1 MSMKPSLVS
10 ALPFLIL
17 CTAGCETLT
26 RSHSHKLEDAI
37 SVSVIEQTPATFL
50 GLKQVVAFH
59 EELLSGSK
67 PEGELGM
74 DSLMKLNVDTIICV
88 DGVAP
93 DVKGARNYGI
103 KTIHIPLKYNAPT
116 KTQILDLTT
125 AFTMN
130 HARGK
135 VYIHCHHGKHRSAAA
150 AALVS
155 IALGFATPQEM
166 KERMEVSETSI
177 HYEGLWKAVE
187 KQEVINVFDILENK
201 KPFPSMVK
209 PQGMTAQMVAIE
221 EAMERLLLVK
231 QSGWVVPASHPDLAP
246 ASDAGLITETFRV
259 MQLNPETHNFATD
272 FTTQVIN
279 AVHQASGLEEALMIE
294 SIDPKS
300 LDQYLHRVEQSCI
313 NCHATSRR

>member
-1 MSMKPSLVS
+1 MNRFHSLALPLVVICCVGCEAMERIYSYSQEEALTVS
-10 ALPFLIL
+10 AAA
-17 CTAGCETLT
+17 T
-26 RSHSHKLEDAI
+26 K
-37 SVSVIEQTPATFL
+37 PATFE

-59 EELLSGSK
+59 DDLLSGSK
-67 PEGELGM
+67 PEGVLGM

-103 KTIHIPLKYNAPT
+103 KTIHIPLKYIAPT
-116 KTQILDLTT
+116 KTQILDLTS
-125 AFTMN
+125 AFTVN

-155 IALGFATPQEM
+155 IALGFATPHEM
-166 KERMEVSETSI
+166 KARMEVAETSK
-177 HYEGLWKAVE
+177 HYEGLWEAVE
-187 KQEVINVFDILENK
+187 KQEVINVFDILENE

-209 PQGMTAQMVAIE
+209 PKGMTAQMVAIE

-279 AVHQASGLEEALMIE
+279 AVHQASGLEEALKIE
-294 SIDPKS
+294 SIDPES
-300 LDQYLHRVEQSCI
+300 LDQYFRHVEQSCI

>member
-1 MSMKPSLVS
+1 MSMKPPLVY
-10 ALPFLIL
+10 ALPLFIL

-26 RSHSHKLEDAI
+26 RSHSYKLEDAFT
-37 SVSVIEQTPATFL
+37 VSVEEQTPATFL

-59 EELLSGSK
+59 DDLLSGSK

-88 DGVAP
+88 DGVAT

-116 KTQILDLTT
+116 KTQILDLTS

-155 IALGFATPQEM
+155 IALGFSTPQEM
-166 KERMEVSETSI
+166 KARMEVTSSSVRSRTRVV
-177 HYEGLWKAVE
+177 GSTPVAA
-187 KQEVINVFDILENK
+187 QTFAAEVR
-201 KPFPSMVK
+201 PMPWM
-209 PQGMTAQMVAIE
+209 
-221 EAMERLLLVK
+221 
-231 QSGWVVPASHPDLAP
+231 
-246 ASDAGLITETFRV
+246 
-259 MQLNPETHNFATD
+259 
-272 FTTQVIN
+272 
-279 AVHQASGLEEALMIE
+279 
-294 SIDPKS
+294 
-300 LDQYLHRVEQSCI
+300 
-313 NCHATSRR
+313 

>member
-1 MSMKPSLVS
+1 MKPPFVYT
-10 ALPFLIL
+10 LPLLIL
-17 CTAGCETLT
+17 CTAGCETRT
-26 RSHSHKLEDAI
+26 RSHSYKLEDALT
-37 SVSVIEQTPATFL
+37 VSVEEQTPTTFP

-59 EELLSGSK
+59 DDMLSGSK

-93 DVKGARNYGI
+93 DVNGARKHGI

-116 KTQILDLTT
+116 KTQILDLSS
-125 AFTMN
+125 AFTRN
-130 HARGK
+130 HVRGN

-166 KERMEVSETSI
+166 KARMVVSETSI
-177 HYEGLWKAVE
+177 HYEGLWEAVE
-187 KQEVINVFDILENK
+187 QQEVINVFDILDNE

-209 PQGMTAQMVAIE
+209 PAGMTAQMVAID

-279 AVHQASGLEEALMIE
+279 AVHQASGLEEALKIE
-294 SIDPKS
+294 SIDPES
-300 LDQYLHRVEQSCI
+300 LDQYFRHVEQSCI

>member
-1 MSMKPSLVS
+1 MKPPFVYT
-10 ALPFLIL
+10 LPLLIL
-17 CTAGCETLT
+17 CTVGCETRT
-26 RSHSHKLEDAI
+26 RSQSYKLEDAPT
-37 SVSVIEQTPATFL
+37 VSVEEQTPTTFP

-59 EELLSGSK
+59 EDLLSGSK
-67 PEGELGM
+67 PEGEEGM
-74 DSLMKLNVDTIICV
+74 NSLMKLSVNTIICV

-93 DVKGARNYGI
+93 DVKDARNHGI
-103 KTIHIPLKYNAPT
+103 KTIHIPLKYSAPT
-116 KTQILDLTT
+116 NTQILDLSS
-125 AFTMN
+125 AFAMN
-130 HARGK
+130 RIRGN
-135 VYIHCHHGKHRSAAA
+135 VYVHCHHGKHRSAAA

-155 IALGFATPQEM
+155 IAIGFATPQEM
-166 KERMEVSETSI
+166 KARMEVSETSI
-177 HYEGLWKAVE
+177 HYEGLWEAVE

-231 QSGWVVPASHPDLAP
+231 QSGWVVPKSHPDLAP

-259 MQLNPETHNFATD
+259 MQLNPETHHFATD